1 MENLKDKLDSLAED
15 THKILKAHKKSVYQ
29 IENSELAEYLE
40 DQIALERIA
49 SLFTTAMYILDKRGK

>member
-1 MENLKDKLDSLAED
+1 MENLKDKLNSLSED
-15 THKILKAHKKSVYQ
+15 THQILKAHKKGVYK